1 MDSNPQS
8 LHGDRLLNGVPL
20 ISFPVGWIGTG
31 SPSRDDSEGPM
42 TKWRA
47 AGSLKGLT
55 SGCELD
61 FTRMPDLFTGYVTT
75 S

>member
-1 MDSNPQS
+1 
-8 LHGDRLLNGVPL
+8 
-20 ISFPVGWIGTG
+20 
-31 SPSRDDSEGPM
+31 M

-55 SGCELD
+55 SGRELD